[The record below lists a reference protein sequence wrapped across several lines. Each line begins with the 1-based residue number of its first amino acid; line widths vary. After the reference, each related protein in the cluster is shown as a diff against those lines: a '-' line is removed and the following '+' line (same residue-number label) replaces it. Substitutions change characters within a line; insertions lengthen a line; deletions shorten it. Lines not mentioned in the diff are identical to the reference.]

1 MAILAP
7 APLASPQL
15 SDCIGRSGRVLQ
27 TRGQTPSATPAP
39 YSTRIQQR
47 HRPRAAPR
55 DFHRLLTCPSDR
67 ERPRCREFASR
78 GSGVRIPSAP
88 PVSAGQR
95 PARYPELVSLANHGE
110 PTADLSAAGNLAC
123 VPSQAIS
130 RPRCPPPRS
139 RTSPLTGQWA
149 LNSWAE
155 VSAWPVR
162 YRRSVHQLRPRER
175 RRRPPHPRPPHPA
188 RPPATAPTS
197 RNSSPCGCE
206 DATAPARSQG
216 RRCRSTGGSRP
227 RWIVL
232 CLT

>member
-78 GSGVRIPSAP
+78 GSGVQIPSAP
-88 PVSAGQR
+88 PNLPRSECLCTVGI
-95 PARYPELVSLANHGE
+95 PAASLPVPDFGSE
-110 PTADLSAAGNLAC
+110 MGADLAATVSTLPVENFHNGFSRARLRRAG
-123 VPSQAIS
+123 PSG
-130 RPRCPPPRS
+130 P
-139 RTSPLTGQWA
+139 G
-149 LNSWAE
+149 
-155 VSAWPVR
+155 
-162 YRRSVHQLRPRER
+162 
-175 RRRPPHPRPPHPA
+175 
-188 RPPATAPTS
+188 PAT
-197 RNSSPCGCE
+197 RRECGSCQQE
-206 DATAPARSQG
+206 T
-216 RRCRSTGGSRP
+216 
-227 RWIVL
+227 
-232 CLT
+232 